1 MRAALLKESQKA
13 ESTQNPPERERE
25 RNVAFREVVNF
36 RVSMNV
42 GTLFADVTIVAVFPP
57 ELHNRRDQG
66 NLKRRDVEQLSLLL
80 M

>member
-1 MRAALLKESQKA
+1 MRAAFFKKSQKA
-13 ESTQNPPERERE
+13 ESTQNPPERER
-25 RNVAFREVVNF
+25 NVAFREVLNF